1 MIKKVTLVNLVNEN
15 NDLNEEIYLNQEER
29 NVISN

>member
-29 NVISN
+29 NVTGN

>member
-15 NDLNEEIYLNQEER
+15 NDLNEEIYKSGREKR
-29 NVISN
+29 DK

>member
-29 NVISN
+29 NVASN

>member
-29 NVISN
+29 NMISN

>member
-29 NVISN
+29 NVTSN